1 MIPNRWNLPELG
13 FGVGLRTV
21 HFQHILTEKPQV
33 DWFEI
38 ISENF
43 MDTKGKPSYILDQV
57 KERYP
62 IVTHGVSLSIAGI
75 DPLNMEYLRKLKI
88 LTDRVNTPW
97 VSDHLCWTGCNA
109 HNLHDLLP
117 IIYTEENLRHIAA
130 RIRTVADIL
139 ERPIALENVSTYAEF
154 SISTMTEWEF
164 LSRLVEEADC
174 GLLLDVNNIYVSS
187 FNHVFDPI
195 EYIDAIPY
203 DRVCQFH
210 LAGHTNKGTHI
221 LDTHSDHVVNEV
233 WELYRYCFQKTG
245 ARATL
250 LEWDENIPSFE
261 VVHNEALKA
270 KNYRSITV

>member
-1 MIPNRWNLPELG
+1 MTPNRWNLPELG

-21 HFQHILTEKPQV
+21 HFQHILDEQPAV

-57 KERYP
+57 REQYP
-62 IVTHGVSLSIAGI
+62 VVMHGVSLSIAGT
-75 DPLNMEYLRKLKI
+75 DPLNIAYLHKLKA
-88 LTDRVNTPW
+88 LAERVNSPW

-117 IIYTEENLRHIAA
+117 IIYTEENLHHIAK
-130 RIRTVADIL
+130 RIHTVAEII
-139 ERPIALENVSTYAEF
+139 ERPIVLENVSTYAEF

-164 LSRLVEEADC
+164 VSKLVEEADC

-187 FNHVFDPI
+187 YNHGFDPI
-195 EYIDAIPY
+195 EYINAMPY
-203 DRVCQFH
+203 DRICQFH

-221 LDTHSDHVVNEV
+221 LDTHSYHVVDEV

-250 LEWDENIPSFE
+250 LEWDENIPPFD
-261 VVHNEALKA
+261 VVHKEALKA
-270 KNYRSITV
+270 KNYRSTK